1 MKAGSYSRR
10 KSYAETY
17 YTIIGIAASCPVQ
30 VRTHRE
36 RASDGDGSPEVG
48 ASCRKAVTGSACA
61 RIVSDRDGEAFG
73 RRGYDCL
80 QQNFRLR
87 IRKARTAFADSLAVR
102 AGIGKGDRK
111 STRLNSSH

>member
-1 MKAGSYSRR
+1 MKEGSYSRR
-10 KSYAETY
+10 IGYAKIY
-17 YTIIGIAASCPVQ
+17 YTIIGIAASCPAQ

-48 ASCRKAVTGSACA
+48 TSCRKAVTGSARA

-73 RRGYDCL
+73 PRRDDCL

-87 IRKARTAFADSLAVR
+87 TREARTAFADSLAVR
-102 AGIGKGDRK
+102 SRGGRQRRGFD
-111 STRLNSSH
+111 